1 MSDLLKKAGLKW
13 FGNDEDGLSLIDTVG
28 FLTFVFYVIV
38 KSIHIYIVIN
48 FNDNLVILEYLEKI
62 SIDIADTTEKILM
75 AYVFKKGLDV
85 GFDKYAEVR
94 NNQIGVDKM
103 KYTSN
108 IQYDENNNNI
118 NN

>member
-1 MSDLLKKAGLKW
+1 MSDLFKKAGLKW

-38 KSIHIYIVIN
+38 KSIHIFIVIN
-48 FNDNLVILEYLEKI
+48 FNDNPIILDYLEKI
-62 SIDIADTTEKILM
+62 SVDVADTTEKILM

-85 GFDKYAEVR
+85 GFDKYAEVK
-94 NNQIGVDKM
+94 NNQIGVDRI
-103 KYTSN
+103 KYTN
-108 IQYDENNNNI
+108 NENDEQNNNI